1 MVNAERRTLN
11 GDGERRTANTSTA
24 VPRTPNSEPGESPP
38 EKAYSLWQMIRVVT
52 FDAAGTLIRLVKP
65 PGTTYAESAQAF
77 GYQLDAEKLQ
87 IAFRAA
93 WKCLAPP
100 EETPGPSPDD
110 DRGWWKELVKRTMR
124 EAGYRIEPFNAY
136 FDDIYATFA
145 RPGIWELF
153 PGIPALLAELARLG
167 IRLGVISNFDRRLYS
182 VLDHLSILRAFET
195 IIISSEVG
203 VSKPA
208 ARIFLEAARR
218 FQVEPAEMLHI
229 GDDPDLDEKGALAA
243 GCKSFLVDHNSD
255 GMQAIFR
262 FLR

>member
-1 MVNAERRTLN
+1 
-11 GDGERRTANTSTA
+11 
-24 VPRTPNSEPGESPP
+24 
-38 EKAYSLWQMIRVVT
+38 MIRVVT
-52 FDAAGTLIRLVKP
+52 FDAAGTLIRLLKP
-65 PGTTYAESAQAF
+65 AGTTYAESARAF

-93 WKCLAPP
+93 WKRLAPP
-100 EETPGPSPDD
+100 QETPGPSPDD
-110 DRGWWKELVKRTMR
+110 DRAWWEELVRRTMQ
-124 EAGYRIEPFNAY
+124 EAGYRIEPFDAY
-136 FDDIYATFA
+136 FDDVYATFA

-153 PGIPALLAELARLG
+153 PGIPAILTELARLG

-182 VLDHLSILRAFET
+182 ILGHLRILQRFEN

-203 VSKPA
+203 ASKPA
-208 ARIFLEAARR
+208 VRIFLDAARR
-218 FQVEPAEMLHI
+218 FQVEPAEMLHV
-229 GDDPDLDEKGALAA
+229 GDDPDLDEKGALAV